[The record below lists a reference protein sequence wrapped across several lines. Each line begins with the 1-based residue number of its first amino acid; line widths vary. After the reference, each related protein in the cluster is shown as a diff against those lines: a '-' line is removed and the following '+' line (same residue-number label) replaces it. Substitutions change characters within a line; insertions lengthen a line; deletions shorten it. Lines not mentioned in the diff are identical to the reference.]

1 MSNIDISIK
10 QVEKIIK
17 HVEKQIIKEGEKSY
31 EFFNPISSKLVLE
44 FDGKTVTNVLLNT
57 LRRVAYDNIPTYSF
71 PSGLINITENTSIY
85 HNDYMRLR
93 LSNLPLY
100 DVPLDIYYLDPVYWN
115 NVNYSDQHRPKHS
128 LEKQIEI
135 AINAYNDTNFNK
147 NITTNDIQY
156 YEDGELIDKYNKDA
170 PILLVQLRPAEAF
183 KCTMRAALGVGELA
197 NQWAAAGDIYYDDM
211 TTDDITGEYIDK
223 KHNKTLFTVESSG
236 QYDEYDIIIKSCN
249 YIIKKLDDIKNDL
262 NKKISTS
269 QIAISDKMIIVLD
282 GEDHTMG
289 KLINYY
295 LQDHP
300 EILFCGFKKPDN
312 LINSISFTLVCSK
325 NIKSPIV
332 AVYEQIE
339 YIKKIYLHIEK
350 TIMKLSMTGS
360 KKLNRLKNSK

>member
-10 QVEKIIK
+10 QVEKVNR
-17 HVEKQIIKEGEKSY
+17 HVEKKVINGGGKSY

-44 FDGKTVTNVLLNT
+44 FDGKDAANVLLNT

-71 PSGLINITENTSIY
+71 HSGLINITENTSIFN
-85 HNDYMRLR
+85 NDYMKLR

-100 DVPLDIYYLDPVYWN
+100 DIPLDIYYLDPVYWDN
-115 NVNYSDQHRPKHS
+115 INYSDPQRPKHPS
-128 LEKQIEI
+128 EKQIEI

-156 YEDGELIDKYNKDA
+156 YEDGELINKYNRDA
-170 PILLVQLRPAEAF
+170 PILLIQLRPAESF
-183 KCTMRAALGVGELA
+183 KCSMRAALGVGEIL
-197 NQWAAAGDIYYDDM
+197 NQWSSAGDIYYDDM
-211 TTDDITGEYIDK
+211 TTDDIAGKYIDK
-223 KHNKTLFTVESSG
+223 KNNKKLFTVESTG
-236 QYDEYDIIIKSCN
+236 QYDEYDIVTKSCN

-269 QIAISDKMIIVLD
+269 QLVISDKMIIVLD

-289 KLINYY
+289 YLINYY
-295 LQDHP
+295 LQNHP
-300 EILFCGFKKPDN
+300 EILFCGFAKPDS
-312 LINSISFTLVCSK
+312 LINSVSLKLVCSK

-339 YIKKIYLHIEK
+339 YIKKIFLHIEK
-350 TIMKLSMTGS
+350 NVMKLSMS
-360 KKLNRLKNSK
+360 ESRKLSRTKNK